1 MDQTESPVRHSPAA
15 RLHAVM
21 LLISLCLP
29 PGLQGCGSPPP
40 GASADTA
47 PKQSSASPQNEA
59 AAKDLLTSAGSADT
73 AGPASRIRFTPLPAD
88 RFPEIIPRRGEE
100 AGYATILE
108 SLGSGAA
115 AADLD
120 RDGLPDALVAG
131 GGSFEG
137 KQPIGKPVY
146 VLRNRRSH
154 FSDHT
159 LTAGLAE
166 ISLYHHGLAVADA
179 DNDGFPDLLVS
190 GYGGVLYFRN
200 QGDGTFIDE
209 TAAAGLR
216 CPTWCSSAA
225 WADFNRDGSLDLYV
239 AGYVDWSFENDPP
252 CFAADAVT
260 RDNCSPKLFNPCPDF
275 LLISQAD
282 GTWQDQTQAWGVRPD
297 GKALGVVA
305 ADLDRD
311 GWTDLYVGNDV
322 MINFLYRNAGGQQF
336 EDRSISSGAGVSSR
350 GSPDA
355 SMGVDAADYDNDGR
369 FDLWAAN
376 FEMESFALYRNQG
389 SMMFRHI
396 SDEAGIAAVG
406 AHYVGWGTGFGDFD
420 QDGDEDLAVCNGN
433 VVRFPQHSPAKQRML
448 LLENIEQA
456 WFREATATA
465 GQSLMQQVN
474 GRGLA
479 LLDWNLDGRLD
490 LLTTPVESPAVLLQ
504 NETPHQGQ
512 WLTLI
517 LSGTSSPRHPVGC
530 IVELRT
536 DQRTLLRQL
545 KGGGSYASTHLPW
558 LHFGL
563 LADEQPLELTIHWP
577 SGQRQTLD
585 AGDMNSVRSIQEPA
599 ADGRNEG
606 IARKIQKNH
615 NFD

>member
-1 MDQTESPVRHSPAA
+1 
-15 RLHAVM
+15 
-21 LLISLCLP
+21 
-29 PGLQGCGSPPP
+29 
-40 GASADTA
+40 
-47 PKQSSASPQNEA
+47 
-59 AAKDLLTSAGSADT
+59 
-73 AGPASRIRFTPLPAD
+73 
-88 RFPEIIPRRGEE
+88 
-100 AGYATILE
+100 
-108 SLGSGAA
+108 
-115 AADLD
+115 
-120 RDGLPDALVAG
+120 
-131 GGSFEG
+131 
-137 KQPIGKPVY
+137 
-146 VLRNRRSH
+146 
-154 FSDHT
+154 
-159 LTAGLAE
+159 
-166 ISLYHHGLAVADA
+166 
-179 DNDGFPDLLVS
+179 
-190 GYGGVLYFRN
+190 
-200 QGDGTFIDE
+200 
-209 TAAAGLR
+209 
-216 CPTWCSSAA
+216 
-225 WADFNRDGSLDLYV
+225 
-239 AGYVDWSFENDPP
+239 
-252 CFAADAVT
+252 
-260 RDNCSPKLFNPCPDF
+260 
-275 LLISQAD
+275 
-282 GTWQDQTQAWGVRPD
+282 
-297 GKALGVVA
+297 
-305 ADLDRD
+305 
-311 GWTDLYVGNDV
+311 

-420 QDGDEDLAVCNGN
+420 LDGDEDLAVCNGN

-504 NETPHQGQ
+504 NETPNQGQ

-585 AGDMNSVRSIQEPA
+585 AGDINSVRSIQEPA

>member
-420 QDGDEDLAVCNGN
+420 LDGDEDLAVCNGN

-504 NETPHQGQ
+504 NETPNQGQ

-585 AGDMNSVRSIQEPA
+585 AGDINSVRSIQEPA

>member
-420 QDGDEDLAVCNGN
+420 LDGDEDLAVCNGN

-536 DQRTLLRQL
+536 DQRTMLRQL

-585 AGDMNSVRSIQEPA
+585 AGDINSVRSIQEPA

>member
-47 PKQSSASPQNEA
+47 PKQSSASPQYEA

>member
-420 QDGDEDLAVCNGN
+420 LDGDEDLAVCNGN

-585 AGDMNSVRSIQEPA
+585 AGDINSVRSIQEPA
-599 ADGRNEG
+599 ADGRDEG

>member
-1 MDQTESPVRHSPAA
+1 
-15 RLHAVM
+15 M

-297 GKALGVVA
+297 GKALGVVV

-420 QDGDEDLAVCNGN
+420 LDGDEDLAVCNGN

-448 LLENIEQA
+448 MLENIEQA

-504 NETPHQGQ
+504 NETPNQGQ

-585 AGDMNSVRSIQEPA
+585 AGDINSVRSIQEPA

>member
-1 MDQTESPVRHSPAA
+1 MDQTESSVRHSSAP
-15 RLHAVM
+15 RLHAA
-21 LLISLCLP
+21 LLLMTLCLH
-29 PGLQGCGSPPP
+29 PGLQGCSPNQPAAP
-40 GASADTA
+40 EDTA
-47 PKQSSASPQNEA
+47 QQQQQSAAPQNPPDVA
-59 AAKDLLTSAGSADT
+59 DPLTSDRADDIAGNAT
-73 AGPASRIRFTPLPAD
+73 RIRFTPLTAD

-120 RDGLPDALVAG
+120 RDGLPDALIAG
-131 GGSFEG
+131 GGSFKG
-137 KQPIGKPVY
+137 KQPIGKPVF
-146 VLRNRRSH
+146 VLRNRHSH
-154 FSDHT
+154 FSDQT
-159 LTAGLAE
+159 LTAGLAD
-166 ISLYHHGLAVADA
+166 IRLYHHGLAVADA
-179 DNDGFPDLLVS
+179 DNDGFPDLLIS

-200 QGDGTFIDE
+200 QGDGTFLDE
-209 TAAAGLR
+209 TAAAGIC
-216 CPTWCSSAA
+216 CPAWCSSAA
-225 WADFNRDGSLDLYV
+225 WADFNRDGNLDLYV

-252 CFAADAVT
+252 CFAADGVT
-260 RDNCSPKLFNPCPDF
+260 RDNCSPKLFNACPDF
-275 LLISQAD
+275 LFISGAD

-297 GKALGVVA
+297 GKALGVIA

-322 MINFLYRNAGGQQF
+322 MINFLYRNAGGRQF

-420 QDGDEDLAVCNGN
+420 LDGDEDLAVCNGN

-448 LLENIEQA
+448 LLENIEQS
-456 WFREATATA
+456 WFREATAAA
-465 GQSLMQQVN
+465 GNSLMQQVN

-504 NETPHQGQ
+504 NETPLQGQ

-530 IVELRT
+530 IAELRT
-536 DQRTLLRQL
+536 DRRTLLRQL

-563 LADEQPLELTIHWP
+563 LDGERPEELTIHWP
-577 SGQRQTLD
+577 SGHRQALSISAAD
-585 AGDMNSVRSIQEPA
+585 SVMSIQEPA
-599 ADGRNEG
+599 ADAPAQTPR
-606 IARKIQKNH
+606 I
-615 NFD
+615 